1 MVYILDT
8 NIIRKIF
15 FHLPKKGK
23 YFESVWKALEA
34 GVDSGTYISVDEC
47 FNELERQFSKDAEAF
62 KWINERKKMFLN
74 PGNEESTIMCQI
86 FSNPKFRE
94 SIHTKN
100 ILENR
105 PSADAYIVAKGKFL
119 GATVVTAEEYKPNSA
134 QLPNL
139 CQAMG
144 VHYIGYDDFMEAVS
158 NTIDQE

>member
-34 GVDSGTYISVDEC
+34 GVDSRAYVSVDEC

-86 FSNPKFRE
+86 FSNPKLFF
-94 SIHTKN
+94 TK
-100 ILENR
+100 
-105 PSADAYIVAKGKFL
+105 A
-119 GATVVTAEEYKPNSA
+119 
-134 QLPNL
+134 
-139 CQAMG
+139 
-144 VHYIGYDDFMEAVS
+144 
-158 NTIDQE
+158 

>member
-1 MVYILDT
+1 MIYILDT

-23 YFESVWKALEA
+23 YFESVWESLESGIEA
-34 GVDSGTYISVDEC
+34 GIYISVDEC
-47 FNELERQFSKDAEAF
+47 FNELERQFSKDENAF
-62 KWINERKKMFLN
+62 KWIAERKKMFVT
-74 PGNEESTIMCQI
+74 PGDEESIIMGQI

-94 SIHTKN
+94 SVHIKN

-119 GATVVTAEEYKPNSA
+119 AATVVTAEDYKPNSA

-144 VHYIGYDDFMEAVS
+144 VAYIGYDDFMEIVT
-158 NTIDQE
+158 NTITIG